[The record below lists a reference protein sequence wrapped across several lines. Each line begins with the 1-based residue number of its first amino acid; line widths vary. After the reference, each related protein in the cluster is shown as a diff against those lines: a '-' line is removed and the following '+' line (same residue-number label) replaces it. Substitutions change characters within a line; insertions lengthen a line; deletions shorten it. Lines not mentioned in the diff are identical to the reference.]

1 MRLAV
6 GRWYFAQREGWA
18 PPGPPQCMGFREAHS
33 HLGFRSHLATSV
45 PPAPSPLHQAASV
58 LGGNP
63 PPHPHPK
70 AASAPLQDLLPWE
83 HFLAVLPA
91 GGARLLLCSTPRRL
105 ACVCPC
111 PPALA
116 QPPLAA
122 SLLPSSC
129 SAAGQ
134 LCFWH
139 FPLAWGCYG
148 PNCVSQRSYWN
159 PQSDGIWRW
168 TVGEARVR

>member
-1 MRLAV
+1 MEGGTSL
-6 GRWYFAQREGWA
+6 REKDGLPQDPHSVWGLGKLTVA
-18 PPGPPQCMGFREAHS
+18 SGSDPTWPPQF
-33 HLGFRSHLATSV
+33 L
-45 PPAPSPLHQAASV
+45 
-58 LGGNP
+58 P
-63 PPHPHPK
+63 PPHPCTRRPPFWVATPPPHPRPK

-111 PPALA
+111 PPTLA